1 MKVLEKINIKL
12 IVKNHLDTLVN
23 DNSKKA
29 EFSDWLTFLIIP
41 LIVAGALIY
50 LNIDLSERAINI
62 VITTLSILV
71 GLMFNVIVI
80 LFDILKRNNTEK
92 IKNELLKQLLT
103 NISYSIFLSLFIIF
117 LTVMT
122 FLKIDLW
129 VTICTF
135 LVYFFLS
142 HFSLTVLMI
151 LKRVYALFL
160 NEMIELEEEEE
171 N

>member
-1 MKVLEKINIKL
+1 MNALEKINIKQ
-12 IVKNHLDTLVN
+12 IIKNHLATLVN
-23 DNSKKA
+23 DNSKKP

-41 LIVAGALIY
+41 AVVAGVLVY
-50 LNIDLSERAINI
+50 LKIELSERAINI

-71 GLMFNVIVI
+71 GLLFNVIVI
-80 LFDILKRNNTEK
+80 LFDILKRDNSER

-103 NISYSIFLSLFIIF
+103 NISYSIFISLFIIF

-122 FLKIDLW
+122 FFKIEIW

-160 NEMIELEEEEE
+160 NEMNEIEEDK
-171 N
+171 